1 MLCVVLSGDM
11 SCVMRWCVVALSQED
26 IDMVLH
32 RLDDGVDVALQRA
45 KAWSKYAKEILTY
58 VEKKNALGE

>member
-1 MLCVVLSGDM
+1 MCH
-11 SCVMRWCVVALSQED
+11 VVALSQED